1 MRRLLLTAAFALIL
15 THSSTA
21 QDSNGYVGISVG
33 AAIPLGDS
41 ADSTNTGLELG
52 FINAGYRFNE
62 TWGVTA
68 NWGQITSKADKKTAT
83 PLGTI
88 DQAISS
94 KINYFAIGPM
104 ITFGNFDFK
113 PQFAF
118 SSYKTKVKITSD
130 IEDLDI
136 INNDSSNDSSID
148 VDQLWILGTTYN
160 LDLGGKFGLACNLD
174 YVFIKVDGSSKYH
187 NLLKVSVGFNY
198 RF

>member
-1 MRRLLLTAAFALIL
+1 MKKVFLTAVFALIL
-15 THSSTA
+15 TYTSTA
-21 QDSNGYVGISVG
+21 QDSNGYVGVSVG
-33 AAIPLGDS
+33 AVIPFGDL
-41 ADSTNTGLELG
+41 ADETNTGLELG

-62 TWGVTA
+62 TWGLTA
-68 NWGQITSKADKKTAT
+68 NWGQFIFKDDKKLTI

-113 PQFAF
+113 PQYAF
-118 SSYKTKVKITSD
+118 SSDKTKVKITSD
-130 IEDLDI
+130 IEDLEDI
-136 INNDSSNDSSID
+136 FNNDLSID

-160 LDLGGKFGLACNLD
+160 LDLGGKFGLAGNLD
-174 YVFIKVDGSSKYH
+174 YVFMKLDGSSKYH

>member
-1 MRRLLLTAAFALIL
+1 MKKVFLTAVFALIL
-15 THSSTA
+15 TYTSTA
-21 QDSNGYVGISVG
+21 QDSNGYVGVSVG
-33 AAIPLGDS
+33 AVIPFGDL
-41 ADSTNTGLELG
+41 ADEINTGLELG

-68 NWGQITSKADKKTAT
+68 NWGQFIFKDDKKLTT

-88 DQAISS
+88 DKAISR

-113 PQFAF
+113 PQYAF
-118 SSYKTKVKITSD
+118 SNGKDKVKTTTD
-130 IEDLDI
+130 IEDFEI
-136 INNDSSNDSSID
+136 INIDSGID
-148 VDQLWILGTTYN
+148 IDQLWILGTTYN
-160 LDLGGKFGLACNLD
+160 LDLGGKFGLAGNLD
-174 YVFIKVDGSSKYH
+174 YVFIKKDGSSKYH